1 MAAEKLREGIGL
13 SYKRVDTGV
22 NSLVYGNIQCFKEE
36 YPGQDKVNSFRNIDP
51 FVISQQ
57 YGNKKIVVGSVCQL
71 LLEIRRLV
79 NALADSNRMYVDKM
93 NNAKDREKG
102 DLFFEY
108 TSDVPSKLILIS
120 SQARNLFHTF
130 SWLTEQYTIP
140 LFAYDRQQDGNIR
153 MKDLLDV
160 FVHNR
165 YIYFDGSEY
174 IDMFSEEPPKTPSER
189 YTFKVNDYIR
199 VIQEVIHGITIKD
212 LITMLRSR
220 VSSLDADKPFN
231 EMVILIQNL
240 ESFSDLLGAVIPDG
254 KKYDFMLRLFCENI
268 QTPRTFRAPDGT
280 LMQRILFD
288 EPHIKLAE
296 NLSEKKIRISV
307 RCDLSGEDIKSTEP
321 RVFDVDHKEF
331 FDSVYA
337 ACGKDSL
344 LALSSRKSGWGL
356 GATR

>member
-1 MAAEKLREGIGL
+1 MAEEKLREAIGL
-13 SYKRVDTGV
+13 SYKRVDTDV
-22 NSLVYGNIQCFKEE
+22 DSLVYGNIQCFKEV
-36 YPGQDKVNSFRNIDP
+36 YPGENKVQAFRNIDP
-51 FVISQQ
+51 FVISKQ

-71 LLEIRRLV
+71 LLEIRRLIKE
-79 NALADSNRMYVDKM
+79 LTDSSHMNGEKV

-108 TSDVPSKLILIS
+108 TSEVTSKLILIS

-130 SWLTEQYTIP
+130 SRLTEKYSIP
-140 LFAYDRQQDGNIR
+140 LFAYNRQQDGAIR
-153 MKDLLDV
+153 VKDLLDV

-165 YIYFDGSEY
+165 YIYFDGSEC

-199 VIQEVIHGITIKD
+199 VIQEVIHDITIKD

-220 VSSLDADKPFN
+220 ISSLDADTPFN
-231 EMVILIQNL
+231 EMVILVQNL

-254 KKYDFMLRLFCENI
+254 KKYDFMLRLFHENLE
-268 QTPRTFRAPDGT
+268 TPRTFRAPDGT
-280 LMQRILFD
+280 PMQRILFY

-307 RCDLSGEDIKSTEP
+307 RYALGGEKIETAEP
-321 RVFDVDHKEF
+321 RVFHVDHKDF
-331 FDSVYA
+331 FDSVYV

-344 LALSSRKSGWGL
+344 LALSSRKGVWSP